1 MNQDTLN
8 QIFSLLQK
16 ENEDI
21 NNKFT
26 DLENCIKHLLMENDS
41 LYQQNEKLKQN
52 IKTTLQDL
60 IDKL

>member
-16 ENEDI
+16 ENEDV

-26 DLENCIKHLLMENDS
+26 NLQNHIEYLLTENDA
-41 LYQQNEKLKQN
+41 LHQQNADLKQH
-52 IKTTLQDL
+52 IKTTLQNL